1 MVTQMTSR
9 LKKILTFV
17 FWSIYSVRYGVKV
30 SSSTVSIRV
39 KLGRNCSIASGTE
52 VYGEAIL
59 GDYLYISGPGSYVE
73 DEEIDKF
80 CSIARGVTNGVA
92 GHDHSLVSSHDF
104 LFDKAYRIVKDPP
117 IETNKSRPVIGND
130 VWFGMGSYIL
140 RGVTIGDGVVIAAN
154 SVVTKDVAPYSIVA
168 GSPARHV
175 KYRFSESVINDL
187 LEIKWWDWSR
197 EKLKNEVDMFYTVE
211 RFVAK
216 NRNA

>member
-1 MVTQMTSR
+1 MTSP

-17 FWSIYSVRYGVKV
+17 FWSIYGVRYGVKV
-30 SSSTVSIRV
+30 SSSTVSIRA

-52 VYGEAIL
+52 IYGEAVL
-59 GDYLYISGPGSYVE
+59 GDYSYISGPGSYVE
-73 DEEIDKF
+73 DAEIGKF
-80 CSIARGVTNGVA
+80 CSIARGVTIGVS
-92 GHDHSLVSSHDF
+92 GHDHSLVSSHPF
-104 LFDKAYRIVKDPP
+104 LFDKAYRIVKDPW
-117 IETNKSRPVIGND
+117 I
-130 VWFGMGSYIL
+130 GMGSYVL
-140 RGVTIGDGVVIAAN
+140 RGVTIGDGAVIAAN